1 MKKLATYGR
10 KMLAFFMVHFTIIGL
25 YISTAPWKNPSKDI
39 LIPTLGAMLL
49 NAAIYIGG
57 NVFDTLVKS
66 KNFHAE
72 LVGK

>member
-1 MKKLATYGR
+1 MKKLNSYGR
-10 KMLAFFMVHFTIIGL
+10 KMLAFFLVHFTIIAI
-25 YISTAPWKNPSKDI
+25 YAMTAPWENQSREI
-39 LIPTLGAMLL
+39 FVSALAGMIF

-66 KNFHAE
+66 KNFHPE